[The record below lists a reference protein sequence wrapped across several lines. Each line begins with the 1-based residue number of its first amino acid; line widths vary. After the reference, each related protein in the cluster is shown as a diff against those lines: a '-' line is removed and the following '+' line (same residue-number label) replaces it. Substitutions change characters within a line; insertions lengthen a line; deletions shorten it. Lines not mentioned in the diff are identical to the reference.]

1 MQNNCQQ
8 KMLEPFAEFIRFH
21 YDYYH
26 AHYYILLGRGQ
37 RTSGTALLEGR
48 TRKNTK
54 YKTKTQR
61 NYKKHCDVR
70 TNQSRVCVHTVKIFN
85 QFLKYPERA

>member
-1 MQNNCQQ
+1 
-8 KMLEPFAEFIRFH
+8 MLEPFAEFIRFR
-21 YDYYH
+21 YDYYR

-61 NYKKHCDVR
+61 NYTKHCNVQ
-70 TNQSRVCVHTVKIFN
+70 TNQIKVYVGASSDRIDKNPTCDMLLRTGVKMT
-85 QFLKYPERA
+85 

>member
-1 MQNNCQQ
+1 
-8 KMLEPFAEFIRFH
+8 MLEPFAEFIRFH
-21 YDYYH
+21 YDYYR

-61 NYKKHCDVR
+61 NYTKHCNVQ
-70 TNQSRVCVHTVKIFN
+70 TNQIKVYVNTIQIFN
-85 QFLKYPERA
+85 RFSKYPERA